1 MKTSLETLDG
11 LKRSLTVELP
21 IDIFKQKMDKV
32 LQSMASQVTIDGF
45 RKGKVPLSIL
55 RKQFGERASTD
66 AVNEIVNETLADAL
80 TDAKVTPAARP
91 MITKVDSSDENDFS
105 YVVEFEVYPEIK
117 IADFSKLKIEQIKVK
132 ITKADED
139 RTMTGLID
147 QSTEYKSVKRK
158 SKDGDQVTVDF
169 KGIIDGEVFEGG
181 EATDF
186 QLILGKGSMIKGF
199 EDGLT
204 DIAAGKSTNLDLT
217 FPKDYH
223 APQLAGKDVTFE
235 ITVKEVAS
243 PKEPKLDNKF
253 AEKFGE
259 KDMDALKKSMKEQM
273 RVEIDNRLAEEN
285 KNAIFNE
292 LLAANDFVVPQSS
305 IDNEAQ
311 NLLQEMEA
319 RMQQQG
325 MPSQGNLVASAFNTE
340 AERRVKMGLLIA
352 EVASNHDLTASKE
365 QIDAKLEEM
374 SQMYGENA
382 QQMVD
387 YYNEDP
393 TRLTHVELLVVEKM
407 VQETILEKATV
418 TDKNRK
424 FQEVT
429 QLTQQ
434 QV

>member
-11 LKRSLTVELP
+11 LKRSLTVKLP
-21 IDIFKQKMDKV
+21 ADIFKQKSDAV
-32 LQSMASQVTIDGF
+32 LQKMASQVAIDGF

-55 RKQFGERASTD
+55 RKQFGDNATSD
-66 AVNEIVNETLADAL
+66 AVNDIVNETLVDAL
-80 TDAKVTPAARP
+80 ADVKVTPAARP
-91 MITKVDSSDENDFS
+91 TITKIDSKDKEEFS
-105 YVVEFEVYPEIK
+105 YTVEFEVYPKIK
-117 IADFSKLKIEQIKVK
+117 VSDFSKLKIEQTEVK
-132 ITKADED
+132 ITKADEEK
-139 RTMTGLID
+139 TLEGLIT

-158 SKDGDQVTVDF
+158 SKEGDQVT
-169 KGIIDGEVFEGG
+169 IDFEGIMNG
-181 EATDF
+181 KVFDGGKSTDF

-204 DIAAGKSTNLDLT
+204 DVAPGKSISLDLT

-223 APQLAGKDVTFE
+223 APQLAGNEVTFE
-235 ITVKEVAS
+235 ITVTDVAS
-243 PKEPKLDNKF
+243 PKAPKLDDKF

-285 KNAIFNE
+285 KNAIFDA
-292 LLAANDFVVPQSS
+292 LLVANDFTVPQAS
-305 IDNEAQ
+305 IDSEAQ
-311 NLLQEMEA
+311 NLLQEMQE

-325 MPSQGNLVASAFNTE
+325 MQPQADLEASAFNTE
-340 AERRVKMGLLIA
+340 GERRVKLGLLIG
-352 EVASNHDLTASKE
+352 EVASSNKLTASKE
-365 QIDAKLEEM
+365 QLDAKLEEM

-382 QQMVD
+382 QQMID

-407 VQETILEKATV
+407 VQDVVLEKATV
-418 TDKNRK
+418 TVKNKK

-429 QLTQQ
+429 APAPQRA
-434 QV
+434 